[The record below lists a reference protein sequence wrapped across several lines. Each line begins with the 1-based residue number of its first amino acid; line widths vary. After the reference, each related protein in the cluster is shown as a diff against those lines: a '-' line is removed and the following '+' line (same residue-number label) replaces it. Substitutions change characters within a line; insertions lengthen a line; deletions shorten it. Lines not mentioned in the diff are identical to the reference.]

1 MKYNIEQL
9 ITKGGTDK
17 RKKFIFFWGNQPDK
31 SGQISASCFSQWWLS
46 RFEEEGLFY
55 SSSEQYMMAKKA
67 LLFEDM
73 EIFHRIMEANSPA
86 EAKDLGRKIRNFDEN
101 VWNEHRYDIVVKG
114 NLLKFSQNEA
124 IGRFLKNTNERILV
138 EASPVDRIWG
148 IGLAANDERVN
159 DPEQWQGLNLLGFAL
174 MEVRD
179 MLFNQ
184 IK

>member
-1 MKYNIEQL
+1 MKYNIEKL
-9 ITKGGTDK
+9 IDNVSENK
-17 RKKFIFFWGNQPDK
+17 RNKFLFFWGHQPDN
-31 SGQISASCFSQWWLS
+31 SGEINSSCFSQWWKANFKENEIIYPS
-46 RFEEEGLFY
+46 AEHF
-55 SSSEQYMMAKKA
+55 MMAKKA
-67 LLFEDM
+67 LLFEDA

-101 VWNEHRYDIVVKG
+101 MWNEHRYNIVVSG
-114 NLLKFSQNEA
+114 NLLKFVQNEQ
-124 IGRFLKNTNERILV
+124 IGLFLKNTNDRILV